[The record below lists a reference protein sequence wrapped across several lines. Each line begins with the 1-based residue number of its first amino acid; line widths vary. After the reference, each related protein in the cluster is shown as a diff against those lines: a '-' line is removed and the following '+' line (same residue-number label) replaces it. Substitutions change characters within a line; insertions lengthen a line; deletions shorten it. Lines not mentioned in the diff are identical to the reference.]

1 MEGKG
6 NHCCVT
12 FRWERKR
19 FDIAVRKVVE
29 KLYANVPFTK
39 SIGLQ
44 NSEEHTSE
52 LEHSIWSEMPMHI
65 VERILQFLP
74 VESIYS
80 LRTVS
85 KEFNALL
92 PYSSSFLAF
101 RIYHHECMAYSFL
114 TGKWKTLSLTL
125 QPRIR
130 QRIIFIKVEGSGR
143 GLLLLNHLMSRKL
156 YICNPLNGSYS
167 ELDKILIMKER
178 YVAAILD
185 GEERNSYKI
194 VTVSCQNIEVYDSSK
209 KSIRVVDKIPA
220 GYYLLERVWYNG
232 SLVLGLGKK
241 NPPSNRTG
249 ESYIGFYRIWDSM
262 PIVLVPLPVQ
272 NYRYFR
278 LLACRSYLIVVEA
291 IAGNP
296 TSVVLWE
303 FDRNPSSPLSFW
315 KEIARVSR
323 FIGVDITT
331 ILSSCVGV
339 GDFICFKCFK
349 FHRVLVY
356 DVKLRSW
363 NFLPESPFELKY
375 ASDLIPFEPRFDL
388 LL

>member
-1 MEGKG
+1 MERKG

-19 FDIAVRKVVE
+19 FNIAVRKVIE
-29 KLYANVPFTK
+29 KLSAIVPVTK
-39 SIGLQ
+39 SIGLK
-44 NSEEHTSE
+44 NSEHRSE

-65 VERILQFLP
+65 VEKILQFLP
-74 VESIYS
+74 VDSMYS

-85 KEFNALL
+85 KELNALL

-101 RIYHHECMAYSFL
+101 RIYHNDYMAYSFL
-114 TGKWKTLSLTL
+114 TGKWKTLSLTF
-125 QPRIR
+125 QPRFLER
-130 QRIIFIKVEGSGR
+130 DIFKVEGSGR
-143 GLLLLNHLMSRKL
+143 GLLLLNHLITRKL

-167 ELDKILIMKER
+167 ELDQILIMKER
-178 YVAAILD
+178 YMAAILD
-185 GEERNSYKI
+185 GEARNSYEI
-194 VTVSCQNIEVYDSSK
+194 VTVSCKNIEVYDSSK
-209 KSIRVVDKIPA
+209 KSIWVVDKIPA

-249 ESYIGFYRIWDSM
+249 ESYIVFYRIWDSM

-278 LLACRSYLIVVEA
+278 LVACRSYLIVVEA

-323 FIGVDITT
+323 FIGVEITT

-375 ASDLIPFEPRFDL
+375 AYYLISFEPRFDL
-388 LL
+388 IL